1 MGGTIFG
8 AENVSECKQAYDVTG
23 GIRAAGPVLLRTGP
37 FFSHQTWTRNWKTAS
52 SAKGTQRKN
61 RPCIRGGFFSAGEV
75 PFELDAEL
83 ELRKDG
89 DHVSESIYES

>member
-37 FFSHQTWTRNWKTAS
+37 FFSHQTWMRNWKTAS
-52 SAKGTQRKN
+52 NTDGA
-61 RPCIRGGFFSAGEV
+61 RGKTDHALRAVFPLLGE
-75 PFELDAEL
+75 
-83 ELRKDG
+83 R
-89 DHVSESIYES
+89 HMC